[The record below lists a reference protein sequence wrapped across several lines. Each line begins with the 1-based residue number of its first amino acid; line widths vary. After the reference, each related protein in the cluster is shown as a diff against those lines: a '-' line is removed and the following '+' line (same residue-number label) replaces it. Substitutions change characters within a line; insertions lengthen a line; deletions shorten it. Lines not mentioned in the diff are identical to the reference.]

1 MAAHYKNYWTAPNP
15 TTYHLNYAEAP
26 HSPNSTPLTS
36 FTPYIIV
43 QSIDLITILP
53 NENCPTTRQYKFPFL
68 AAAILSSKCDS
79 IMSIMCSKQMHIS
92 GMLPSFLTEDQRL
105 MCLSDI
111 NANDCTGRLGSLKIV
126 KEMACPLRDSLL
138 QTEYPYINKLLSTLY
153 QERMNDTVAGYMY
166 SVLQPCVEFSP
177 DLIYHILQNYRS
189 FLVKHIYCESICE
202 LLITIFKD
210 ARKLS
215 LEANA
220 LRKSVLNELL
230 AMITSTDSLQVI
242 ISVEHIFNEL
252 ISTQALFPILPEKNI
267 IATLTQN
274 LASECDARRKISYAL
289 LAKAAENLTTSEC
302 EEFSSQHLFDAISC
316 LDSET
321 TNDCYKDCSGMI
333 VEVAGIEI
341 TSMVRLVE
349 LLISKESDNI
359 NSRLSEAHYG
369 AKLLYVFRSFYHHG
383 LLCQKIKN
391 ILCKVITEGRET
403 LVKSLI
409 DDKCIPNDVIS
420 LCKSQEYLVNGKVA
434 YKPTRIFLF
443 RIIQRINSSQSSLI
457 RSATVTLWRQ

>member
-1 MAAHYKNYWTAPNP
+1 M
-15 TTYHLNYAEAP
+15 
-26 HSPNSTPLTS
+26 
-36 FTPYIIV
+36 V
-43 QSIDLITILP
+43 Q
-53 NENCPTTRQYKFPFL
+53 
-68 AAAILSSKCDS
+68 
-79 IMSIMCSKQMHIS
+79 
-92 GMLPSFLTEDQRL
+92 G
-105 MCLSDI
+105 
-111 NANDCTGRLGSLKIV
+111 V
-126 KEMACPLRDSLL
+126 
-138 QTEYPYINKLLSTLY
+138 
-153 QERMNDTVAGYMY
+153 
-166 SVLQPCVEFSP
+166 
-177 DLIYHILQNYRS
+177 
-189 FLVKHIYCESICE
+189 
-202 LLITIFKD
+202 
-210 ARKLS
+210 
-215 LEANA
+215 
-220 LRKSVLNELL
+220 
-230 AMITSTDSLQVI
+230 
-242 ISVEHIFNEL
+242 
-252 ISTQALFPILPEKNI
+252 PEKNI

-274 LASECDARRKISYAL
+274 LASECDARRKISYTL
-289 LAKAAENLTTSEC
+289 LSKAAENLTISEC
-302 EEFSSQHLFDAISC
+302 EEFSSQHLFNVISC

-341 TSMVRLVE
+341 TSTVRLVE
-349 LLISKESDNI
+349 LLISKESDSI

-457 RSATVTLWRQ
+457 RSAIGRNSDWAGVVGCFCSGISGSVYESIALNTTEILANIKKLKSGFPMRDK